1 MPKSK
6 LNEYIRWLIVERILD
21 IMCLLMFFDFPT
33 SRIADKYSA
42 SNLPSV
48 PHIMDIA
55 VIHAKI
61 NTKVRDFAHDT

>member
-6 LNEYIRWLIVERILD
+6 LNEHIRLVNSYENFRYHVFIDVFEKHRFAD
-21 IMCLLMFFDFPT
+21 KPS
-33 SRIADKYSA
+33 SRVADKYSA

-55 VIHAKI
+55 V
-61 NTKVRDFAHDT
+61 T

>member
-1 MPKSK
+1 
-6 LNEYIRWLIVERILD
+6 
-21 IMCLLMFFDFPT
+21 MFIDVFDKHRFADKPS
-33 SRIADKYSA
+33 SRVADKYSA